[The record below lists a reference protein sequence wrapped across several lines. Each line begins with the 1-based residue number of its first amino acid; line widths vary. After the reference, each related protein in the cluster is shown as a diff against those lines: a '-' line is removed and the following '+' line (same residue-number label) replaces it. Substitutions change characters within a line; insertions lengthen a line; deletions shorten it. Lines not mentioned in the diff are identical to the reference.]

1 MVKKK
6 RLISNSR
13 HMQTFNSTFTTNGKV
28 TLNVL
33 VKQQVR
39 QALIDEIIKAL
50 NSVNGYGSIEIYVQ
64 DHSVTQITVRNIK
77 KTKHVLAE

>member
-1 MVKKK
+1 
-6 RLISNSR
+6 
-13 HMQTFNSTFTTNGKV
+13 MQTFNSTFTTNGKV